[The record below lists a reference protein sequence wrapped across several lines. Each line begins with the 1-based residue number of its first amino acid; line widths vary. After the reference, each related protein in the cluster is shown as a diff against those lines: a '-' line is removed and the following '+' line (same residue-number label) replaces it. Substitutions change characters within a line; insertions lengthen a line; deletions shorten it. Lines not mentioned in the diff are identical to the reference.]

1 MVEIGGVDASIAWL
15 NVGWQIMSGRES
27 LFYPIPDFNPEPP
40 SGILSAKRRESA
52 KNGRSLEPLAMAA
65 YG

>member
-1 MVEIGGVDASIAWL
+1 VVETGGVDDSIACL
-15 NVGWQIMSGRES
+15 KVGWQIMSGRES

-52 KNGRSLEPLAMAA
+52 RNGRSLEPLAMAA
-65 YG
+65 